1 MFRYQKEASQSWNFS
16 KTASH
21 LCDNLSVHDRV
32 SPETSVSPLSPLAER
47 FSQLFASL
55 QHEQNLS
62 LLAGSQLNFILPNLK
77 DLYGS
82 NFSLNCEGIF
92 EKESPAW

>member
-1 MFRYQKEASQSWNFS
+1 MLRYQKETSRSSNS
-16 KTASH
+16 STTAGH
-21 LCDNLSVHDRV
+21 FCDNLAVRDWV
-32 SPETSVSPLSPLAER
+32 SPETGISPLSPLAER
-47 FSQLFASL
+47 FSQLFAAL

-82 NFSLNCEGIF
+82 NF
-92 EKESPAW
+92 